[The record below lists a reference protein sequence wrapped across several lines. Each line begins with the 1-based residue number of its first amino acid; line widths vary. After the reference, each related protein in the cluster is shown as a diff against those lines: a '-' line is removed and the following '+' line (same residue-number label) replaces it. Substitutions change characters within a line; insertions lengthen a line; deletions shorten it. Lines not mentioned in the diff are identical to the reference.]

1 MAWAKVHTSSAWI
14 SHASTSACERGAS
27 RRRAFRRTGAG
38 RPWPRAVRA
47 PRWRQ
52 GRASRSRPWAG
63 FPLSGAT
70 RPRWWRSRCRQRRA
84 TPSRGLPRTRSAMF
98 KAMREDIRTVLERD
112 PAARSAFEVVL
123 CYPGVHAI
131 WVHRISHALW
141 GAGWTTTARWL
152 SHLGRFLTGI
162 EIHPAAKLGPGL
174 FIDHGMGVVIG
185 ETAEVG
191 RNVSLLQGVT
201 LGGTSNKREK
211 RHPTLADNV
220 VVGAGA
226 KIIGAFTIG
235 AGSRIGAGS
244 VVVREVPENSVV
256 VGVPGR
262 VTFRDG
268 ARVGGIDLNQTDLPD
283 PLARTL
289 EQMVD
294 RIHLLEDE
302 IQSLKKQLKEAPG
315 T

>member
-1 MAWAKVHTSSAWI
+1 MLK
-14 SHASTSACERGAS
+14 E
-27 RRRAFRRTGAG
+27 
-38 RPWPRAVRA
+38 
-47 PRWRQ
+47 
-52 GRASRSRPWAG
+52 
-63 FPLSGAT
+63 
-70 RPRWWRSRCRQRRA
+70 
-84 TPSRGLPRTRSAMF
+84 
-98 KAMREDIRTVLERD
+98 MRKDVRTVLERD
-112 PAARSAFEVVL
+112 PAARSTLEVVL

-131 WVHRISHALW
+131 WAHLVSHALW
-141 GAGWTTTARWL
+141 GAGWTTTARLL
-152 SHLGRFLTGI
+152 SHLSRFLTGI
-162 EIHPAAKLGPGL
+162 EIHPAAKLGSGL
-174 FIDHGMGVVIG
+174 FIDHGMGIVIG

-191 RNVSLLQGVT
+191 QNVSLLQGVT

-211 RHPTLADNV
+211 RHPTLGDHV
-220 VVGAGA
+220 MVGAGA
-226 KIIGAFTIG
+226 KILGGFTIG

-268 ARVGGIDLNQTDLPD
+268 ARVAGIDLNQTDLPD

-294 RIHLLEDE
+294 RIHALEEE
-302 IQSLKKQLKEAPG
+302 IESLKKALKEASH